1 MPRQSYVDAPTLEAN
16 APVTPWLWI
25 WCRNCHCRHKA
36 PLSFAPLISCCGV
49 KGADLQHP
57 SSRSSDMALAY
68 HGRAEEWVD
77 AVALQNVVAERNA
90 IIPPELHRRHRMGEP
105 RREPS

>member
-25 WCRNCHCRHKA
+25 WCRNYHCRHKA
-36 PLSFAPLISCCGV
+36 PLSLAPLISSCGV

-57 SSRSSDMALAY
+57 SSRSSNMALAY
-68 HGRAEEWVD
+68 HGRAEEWVPSSGK
-77 AVALQNVVAERNA
+77 VPVRHLLHETT
-90 IIPPELHRRHRMGEP
+90 ELGAG
-105 RREPS
+105 